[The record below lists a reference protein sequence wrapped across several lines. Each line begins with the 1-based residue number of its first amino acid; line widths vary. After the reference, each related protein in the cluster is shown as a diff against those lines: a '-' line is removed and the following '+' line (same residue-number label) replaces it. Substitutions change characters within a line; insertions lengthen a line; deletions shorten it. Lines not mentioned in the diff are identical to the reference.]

1 VSHQDLIVL
10 SRKLENIKFALDQ
23 AAIVAVTDVA
33 GRITYVNH
41 KFYEISGYSREE
53 LIGQTHRVIHSGF
66 HPPEFFR
73 ELWTTISTGK
83 IWTGEICN
91 RAKDGHLYWVYT
103 TIVPLIGA
111 DRKPEEYISIR
122 FEITQKKE
130 GERKLA
136 ESAAKLARSNREL
149 EDFASVAAHDLQE
162 PLRKIQA
169 FSDRIQQRIQVLFSS
184 REGLPPVE
192 TQDIADYLQRMR
204 NAAQRMQALIQDLL
218 TYSRV
223 NTQAR
228 AFLAVD
234 LNQIVSDVMMDLE
247 VRIEQSQGVIQVESL
262 PTVQADSVQMRQLFQ
277 NLLSNALKFHKKDIP
292 PRVTVSASV
301 GQKFYEIRVK
311 DQGIGFDEKYL
322 DRIFTIFQR
331 LHGRHEYEGTGVGLA
346 VCRRIVERHGGAIT
360 AESIL
365 GSGATFIVQLPV
377 NAVQAAEAMSKG
389 DAS

>member
-1 VSHQDLIVL
+1 MSHPDLIIL
-10 SRKLENIKFALDQ
+10 SRQLENIKFALDQ
-23 AAIVAVTDVA
+23 AAIVAVTDAA

-53 LIGQTHRVIHSGF
+53 LIGHTHRVIHSGF

-73 ELWTTISTGK
+73 ELWATISVGK

-103 TIVPLIGA
+103 TIVPLIGS
-111 DRKPEEYISIR
+111 DGKPEEYISIR

-130 GERKLA
+130 AEKKLA
-136 ESAAKLARSNREL
+136 ESAEKLARSNREL

-169 FSDRIQQRIQVLFSS
+169 FSDRIQQRIQTLFTS
-184 REGLPPVE
+184 REGLPEGE
-192 TQDIADYLQRMR
+192 THDITDYLQRMR

-228 AFLAVD
+228 PFFSVD
-234 LNQIVSDVMMDLE
+234 LNQIVSDVMIDLE

-277 NLLSNALKFHKKDIP
+277 NLLSNALKFHKKGVP
-292 PRVTVSASV
+292 PRVTVSACA
-301 GQKFYEIRVK
+301 GEKFYEIRVQ

-346 VCRRIVERHGGAIT
+346 VCRRIVERHGGTIT
-360 AESIL
+360 AESVL
-365 GSGATFIVQLPV
+365 GSGATFIVRLPV
-377 NAVQAAEAMSKG
+377 NAVQAAQII
-389 DAS
+389 